1 MTPFKPKSL
10 WDRLDELDA
19 RFDSVTGYEELSP
32 LAPGQPV
39 ISFADS
45 FKGGSW
51 WFRLPVQEEW
61 REYTCAADGEGRQ
74 PALSVV
80 LRRLPHVAERSLLA
94 TSGSG

>member
-1 MTPFKPKSL
+1 MLATRHGLDEMLEVAGDESL

-32 LAPGQPV
+32 FAPGQPV

-61 REYTCAADGEGRQ
+61 REY
-74 PALSVV
+74 
-80 LRRLPHVAERSLLA
+80 LRR
-94 TSGSG
+94 